1 MKYIGKMGRPMG
13 EVSMAM
19 IKAARVG
26 PATVQ
31 QLAERACVGYDAAR
45 FKAKDL
51 VRAGILVPT
60 GDERPRV
67 LAVREAEESQTND
80 SFELMDRYFRA
91 LKPEHVDGQ

>member
-1 MKYIGKMGRPMG
+1 MKYIVKTGRPMG

-19 IKAARVG
+19 IKAARIG
-26 PATVQ
+26 PATVH

-60 GDERPRV
+60 GADRPRV
-67 LAVREAEESQTND
+67 LAVREVKESQTND
-80 SFELMDRYFRA
+80 SFELMDFYFRT
-91 LKPEHVDGQ
+91 LKAEPVEGE